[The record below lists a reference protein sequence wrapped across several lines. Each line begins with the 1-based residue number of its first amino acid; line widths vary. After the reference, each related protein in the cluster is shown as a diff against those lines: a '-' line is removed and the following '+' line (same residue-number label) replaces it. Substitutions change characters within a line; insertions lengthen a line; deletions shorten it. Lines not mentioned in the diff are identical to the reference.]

1 MQVELVAVTQRLE
14 LGEGG
19 TREFTQVVEL
29 KLPSG
34 EVAALRVVEPESI
47 SPLLSALGES
57 SAESEAER
65 PDFGGEAD
73 EPIPFRLSDPPSGV
87 ARHPDRLID
96 PPEAN
101 IGEIDDA
108 LEMPV

>member
-14 LGEGG
+14 LGGSG
-19 TREFTQVVEL
+19 KREFTQVVEL

-34 EVAALRVVEPESI
+34 EIAALRVVEPESI

-57 SAESEAER
+57 SASSEAATSG
-65 PDFGGEAD
+65 FGEEAD
-73 EPIPFRLSDPPSGV
+73 EPIPFRLSEEPHGE
-87 ARHPDRLID
+87 AERPDLVLD

-101 IGEIDDA
+101 IGEVDDA
-108 LEMPV
+108 VEMPL